1 MWSSMHSPRNEDRL
15 YSAVVLAFLI
25 GLVALGLM
33 GMSALLVAAIG
44 VVVAAL
50 AIAVFH
56 RALEGRRGAGSRSSS
71 RSTRPRVPEK
81 YVPRVLES
89 GSMRRRRAVH
99 LRRHRGASAPLR
111 FR

>member
-1 MWSSMHSPRNEDRL
+1 MKDPSTRDRL
-15 YSAVVLAFLI
+15 YTAVVLAFLT
-25 GLVALGLM
+25 GLIALGLL
-33 GMSALLVAAIG
+33 GVSALLVAAIG
-44 VVVAAL
+44 VAVAAL

-56 RALEGRRGAGSRSSS
+56 RALEGRRGTAPRSSGSRQ
-71 RSTRPRVPEK
+71 PVPEK

-89 GSMRRRRAVH
+89 SSRRRRRGVH

>member
-1 MWSSMHSPRNEDRL
+1 MNRPASEDRL

-25 GLVALGLM
+25 GLVALGLL
-33 GMSALLVAAIG
+33 GVPALLVAAIG
-44 VVVAAL
+44 VAVAAL

-56 RALEGRRGAGSRSSS
+56 GALESRRGARSRSAARRQS
-71 RSTRPRVPEK
+71 VPEK

-89 GSMRRRRAVH
+89 GSMRRRRGVH
-99 LRRHRGASAPLR
+99 LRRHRSASPPLR

>member
-1 MWSSMHSPRNEDRL
+1 MKVQRTEDRR

-25 GLVALGLM
+25 GLVALGLL
-33 GMSALLVAAIG
+33 GVPALLVAAIG
-44 VVVAAL
+44 VAVAAL

-56 RALEGRRGAGSRSSS
+56 RALEGRGTPPSRSA
-71 RSTRPRVPEK
+71 TRHRVPEK

-89 GSMRRRRAVH
+89 GSTRRRRGVH
-99 LRRHRGASAPLR
+99 LRRHRSASPPLR

>member
-1 MWSSMHSPRNEDRL
+1 MKGQRSEDRP
-15 YSAVVLAFLI
+15 YTAVVLAFLV
-25 GLVALGLM
+25 GLVALGLL
-33 GMSALLVAAIG
+33 GVPALLVAAIG

-50 AIAVFH
+50 AIIAFH
-56 RALEGRRGAGSRSSS
+56 RTLEGRHGASSRSSA
-71 RSTRPRVPEK
+71 RRRAVPEK

-99 LRRHRGASAPLR
+99 LRRHRGASPPLR